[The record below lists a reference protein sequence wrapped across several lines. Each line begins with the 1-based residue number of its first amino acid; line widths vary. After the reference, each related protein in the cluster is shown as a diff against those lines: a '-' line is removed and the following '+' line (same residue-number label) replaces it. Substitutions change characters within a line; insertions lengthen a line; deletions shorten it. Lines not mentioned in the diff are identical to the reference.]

1 MSQAPAC
8 IAPHPNPRKPRHPL
22 PPGSTDCHCHVFEDP
37 QKYPLTE
44 HRSYTPPYLPLSRYL
59 AMCETVGIQRTVQVN
74 ASVYGI
80 DNTLSLDLIAQL
92 GQDRARGVAGVSPEV
107 TVEELARLHAGGMRG
122 ARLSTHV
129 KGYGGTE
136 LIDILAPKVAPLGW
150 HLQLHVGNNKEIAEL
165 ESELMQVPTALVFD
179 HLGCVRGGKD
189 TVDSPGFQALLRILQ
204 DRDDCWV
211 KISSWYHRSRS
222 GPPDYAD
229 MQPFAHALVDARPDR
244 VVFGTNWPH
253 PNHFPPEVNPD
264 DGDLIDLFCD
274 WFPDAAVRERI
285 CVTNPA
291 QLYGF
296 PSNVKNPRSRVSREK

>member
-1 MSQAPAC
+1 MSTAPAC
-8 IAPHPNPRKPRHPL
+8 IAPHPDPRKPRHTL
-22 PPGSTDCHCHVFEDP
+22 PPGSADCHCHVFEDP

-59 AMCETVGIQRTVQVN
+59 AMCQTVGIQRTVQVN
-74 ASVYGI
+74 ASVYGY
-80 DNTLSLDLIAQL
+80 DNSLSLDIIAEL
-92 GQDRARGVAGVSPEV
+92 GQQRARGVAGVSADV
-107 TVEELARLHAGGMRG
+107 TTKELKRLHDGGFRG

-165 ESELMQVPTALVFD
+165 ESELMQVPAALVFD

-229 MQPFAHALVDARPDR
+229 MRPFAHSLVDARPDR
-244 VVFGTNWPH
+244 VVFGSNWPH

-296 PSNVKNPRSRVSREK
+296 PANA